1 MSFFEYRNGEMH
13 AEGVALAQIA
23 AQVGTPFYCYSA
35 GALRAGWQEF
45 ADAIRGM
52 NAPHGAS
59 ICYAMKANS
68 NLAVIRLF
76 GELGAGA
83 DIVSVG
89 EMKRALAAGIAPER
103 IIYSG
108 VGKKPSELMA
118 ALQAGVGQINVESS
132 AELETLNAVAGQ
144 LGVKAA
150 ITIRVNPDVDAKT
163 HAKITTGRK
172 ENKFGIDIDLARK
185 AFALAGKLPNLN
197 VVGVAMHI
205 GSQLT
210 SVDPYRDAIVRVREL
225 IGQLRQDGHTIE
237 RFDIGGGLG
246 IVYADEKPPSI
257 ADFMTVVK
265 RETEGLGCELTFEP
279 GRRLVGE
286 AGVLVSEVILV
297 KPGAAK
303 TFVIVDAA
311 MNDLIRP
318 TLYEAWHDI
327 LPLRQPRPDAATI
340 RCDIV
345 GPICES
351 GDFLAQNRELAPLS
365 AGDLIMVRSAGAY
378 GAVMASSY
386 NSRPLA
392 PEVMVDGTRFAVT
405 RPRPTIEEMISTER
419 FPPWMEPKKV

>member
-1 MSFFEYRNGEMH
+1 MSFFEYRRGEMH
-13 AEGVALAQIA
+13 AEGVALATIA

-35 GALRAGWQEF
+35 GALRAAWREF
-45 ADAIRGM
+45 ADALKGM
-52 NAPHGAS
+52 NAS
-59 ICYAMKANS
+59 VCYAMQANS
-68 NLAVIRLF
+68 NLAVVRLF
-76 GELGAGA
+76 GEMGAGA

-89 EMKRALAAGIAPER
+89 EMRRALAAGIPPKR

-108 VGKKPSELMA
+108 VGKKASELMA

-132 AELETLNAVAGQ
+132 AEIETLNAVAAQ
-144 LGVKAA
+144 LGVRAD
-150 ITIRVNPDVDAKT
+150 ITIRVNPDVDAGT

-172 ENKFGIDIDLARK
+172 ENKFGIDIDLARE
-185 AFALAGKLPNLN
+185 AFALAGRQPHLK

-210 SVDPYRDAIVRVREL
+210 SLEPYRAAIVRVREL
-225 IGQLRQDGHTIE
+225 IGQLRADGHSID

-246 IVYADEKPPSI
+246 IVYANEKPPSI
-257 ADFMTVVK
+257 AEFMAVVA
-265 RETEGLGCELTFEP
+265 RETDGLGCELTFEP

-286 AGVLVSEVILV
+286 AGVLVGEVILV

-303 TFVIVDAA
+303 TFVILDAA

-327 LPLRQPRPDAATI
+327 LPVREPRQDAATI

-351 GDFLAQNRELAPLS
+351 GDFLAQNRDLRPLA
-365 AGDLIMVRSAGAY
+365 AGDLVMIRSAGAY
-378 GAVMASSY
+378 GAVMASTY
-386 NSRPLA
+386 NTRPLA
-392 PEVMVDGTRFAVT
+392 PEVMVDGTRFAVI
-405 RPRPTIEEMISTER
+405 RPRPTIDEMLSAER
-419 FPPWMEPKKV
+419 FPPWMEPAKA

>member
-1 MSFFEYRNGEMH
+1 MNFFEYRNGEMH
-13 AEGVALAQIA
+13 AEGVALKTIA
-23 AQVGTPFYCYSA
+23 AQVGTPFYCYSS
-35 GALRAGWQEF
+35 GALRAGWREF
-45 ADAIRGM
+45 ADGIKGM
-52 NAPHGAS
+52 NAS
-59 ICYAMKANS
+59 VCYAMKANS

-76 GELGAGA
+76 GEMGAGA

-89 EMKRALAAGIAPER
+89 EMRRALAAGIPPER

-108 VGKKPSELMA
+108 VGKKATELMA

-150 ITIRVNPDVDAKT
+150 ITIRVNPDIDAGT

-172 ENKFGIDIDLARK
+172 ENKFGIDIDLARE
-185 AFALAGKLPNLN
+185 AFALAGRLPNLK

-210 SVDPYRDAIVRVREL
+210 SLDPYREAIVRVRGL
-225 IGQLRQDGHTIE
+225 IGELRADGHGID

-246 IVYADEKPPSI
+246 IVYANEKPPSI
-257 ADFMTVVK
+257 AEFMRLVAK
-265 RETEGLGCELTFEP
+265 ETDGLGCELTFEP

-327 LPLRQPRPDAATI
+327 VPVSAPRPEAATI

-351 GDFLAQNRELAPLS
+351 GDYLAQNRDLPPLA
-365 AGDLIMVRSAGAY
+365 AGDLVMVRSAGAY
-378 GAVMASSY
+378 GAVMASTY
-386 NSRPLA
+386 NSRPLV

-405 RPRPTIEEMISTER
+405 RPRPAIDEMISAER
-419 FPPWMEPKKV
+419 FPPWMEPTKA

>member
-1 MSFFEYRNGEMH
+1 MKFFTYKNEELH
-13 AEGVALAQIA
+13 AEGVALRLIA
-23 AQVGTPFYCYSA
+23 SKVGTPFYCYSA
-35 GALRAGWQEF
+35 GALRASWQEF
-45 ADAIRGM
+45 ADAMKSTSGM
-52 NAPHGAS
+52 KAS
-59 ICYAMKANS
+59 VCYALKANS
-68 NLAVIRLF
+68 SLAVIKLF
-76 GELGAGA
+76 GDLGAGA

-89 EMKRALAAGIAPER
+89 EMRRALAAGIPAER

-108 VGKKPSELMA
+108 VAKKPSELAA
-118 ALQAGVGQINVESS
+118 ALEAGVGQINVESS
-132 AELETLNAVAGQ
+132 AELEMLSAVGSQ
-144 LGVKAA
+144 LGLMAD

-172 ENKFGIDIDLARK
+172 GNKFGIDIDLARE
-185 AFALAGKLPNLN
+185 AFALAGRLPNLR

-210 SVDPYRDAIVRVREL
+210 SLDPYRDALVRMRGLIQEL
-225 IGQLRQDGHTIE
+225 RSDGHRID

-246 IVYADEKPPSI
+246 IVYANEKPPSI
-257 ADFMTVVK
+257 AEFMQVVGK
-265 RETEGLGCELTFEP
+265 ETAGLGCELTFEP

-297 KPGAAK
+297 KPGVSK
-303 TFVIVDAA
+303 TFVVVDAA

-327 LPLRQPRPDAATI
+327 LPADEARPGVATI

-351 GDFLAQNRELAPLS
+351 GDYLALNRDLPPLS
-365 AGDLIMVRSAGAY
+365 AGDLVMIRSAGAY

-386 NSRPLA
+386 NSRPLV

-405 RPRPTIEEMISTER
+405 RPRPSIEEMISAER
-419 FPPWMEPKKV
+419 LPPWMEK

>member
-1 MSFFEYRNGEMH
+1 MSFFEYKNGEMH
-13 AEGVALAQIA
+13 AEGVALATISR
-23 AQVGTPFYCYSA
+23 QVGTPFYCYSA
-35 GALRAGWQEF
+35 GGLRSAMREF
-45 ADAIRGM
+45 TDAMKGM
-52 NAPHGAS
+52 RAS
-59 ICYAMKANS
+59 VCYAMKANS
-68 NLAVIRLF
+68 NLAVVGLLS
-76 GELGAGA
+76 EMGAGA
-83 DIVSVG
+83 DIVSEG
-89 EMKRALAAGIAPER
+89 EMHRALAAGVPAGR

-108 VGKKPSELMA
+108 VGKKPTELMA

-144 LGVKAA
+144 LGVRAA
-150 ITIRVNPDVDAKT
+150 IAIRVNPDVDAQT

-172 ENKFGIDIDLARK
+172 ENKFGIDIDLAREAYAK
-185 AFALAGKLPNLN
+185 AGKLANLR

-210 SVDPYRDAIVRVREL
+210 SVDPYRDAITKMREL

-246 IVYADEKPPSI
+246 IVYDQEKPPSV
-257 ADFMTVVK
+257 AEFMQAVRK
-265 RETEGLGCELTFEP
+265 EAEGLDCELTFEP

-297 KPGAAK
+297 KPGVSK

-327 LPLRQPRPDAATI
+327 VPVRQPRPDAATI

-345 GPICES
+345 GPVCES
-351 GDFLAQNRELAPLS
+351 GDYLAQNRDLPELS
-365 AGDLIMVRSAGAY
+365 AGELIMVRSAGAY

-386 NSRPLA
+386 NTRPLA
-392 PEVMVDGTRFAVT
+392 PEVLVDGTRFAVI
-405 RPRPTIEEMISTER
+405 RPRPTIEEMLSAER
-419 FPPWMEPKKV
+419 LPPWMEKT

>member
-1 MSFFEYRNGEMH
+1 MSFFTYENGEMH
-13 AEGVALAQIA
+13 AEGVALATIA

-35 GALRAGWQEF
+35 GALRAAWQEF
-45 ADAIRGM
+45 AEAIKGM
-52 NAPHGAS
+52 KAEV
-59 ICYAMKANS
+59 CYAMKANS
-68 NLAVIRLF
+68 SLAVIRLF
-76 GELGAGA
+76 GERGAGA

-89 EMKRALAAGIAPER
+89 AMHRALAAGIPAHR
-103 IIYSG
+103 IVYSG
-108 VGKKPSELMA
+108 VGKKASELAA
-118 ALQAGVGQINVESS
+118 ALQAGVGQINVESP

-150 ITIRVNPDVDAKT
+150 IAIRVNPDIDAGT

-172 ENKFGIDIDLARK
+172 ENKFGIDIDLARE
-185 AFALAGKLPNLN
+185 AYALAGRLPNLD

-205 GSQLT
+205 GSQLI
-210 SVDPYRDAIVRVREL
+210 SLQPYRDAIVRVRDL
-225 IGQLRQDGHTIE
+225 IGQLRSDGHTID

-246 IVYADEKPPSI
+246 IVYDQETPPAI
-257 ADFMTVVK
+257 GDFVAMVGRQTA
-265 RETEGLGCELTFEP
+265 GLGCTLTFEP

-286 AGVLVSEVILV
+286 AGVLVGEVILV

-303 TFVIVDAA
+303 TFVVVDAA

-327 LPLRQPRPDAATI
+327 LPVRERPAAATI

-351 GDFLAQNRELAPLS
+351 GDFLAQDRDLAPLA
-365 AGDLIMVRSAGAY
+365 AGDLVVIRSAGAY

-405 RPRPTIEEMISTER
+405 RPRPTIDEMLSAER
-419 FPPWMEPKKV
+419 FPPWQEPVKS

>member
-1 MSFFEYRNGEMH
+1 MC
-13 AEGVALAQIA
+13 EGVALKTIA

-35 GALRAGWQEF
+35 GALRAAMREF
-45 ADAIRGM
+45 VDGMKGM
-52 NAPHGAS
+52 NAS
-59 ICYAMKANS
+59 VCYAMKANS
-68 NLAVIRLF
+68 NLAVIKLF
-76 GELGAGA
+76 GDMGAGA

-89 EMKRALAAGIAPER
+89 EMRRALAAGIPAER
-103 IIYSG
+103 IVYSG
-108 VGKKPSELMA
+108 VGKKASELMA
-118 ALQAGVGQINVESS
+118 ALEAGVGQVNVESS

-144 LGVKAA
+144 LGVKAD

-163 HAKITTGRK
+163 HAKITTGK
-172 ENKFGIDIDLARK
+172 KGNKFGIDIDLARA
-185 AFALAGKLPNLN
+185 AFAEAGKLRNLR
-197 VVGVAMHI
+197 VVGIAMHI
-205 GSQLT
+205 GSQLEKLG
-210 SVDPYRDAIVRVREL
+210 PYRAAIRRVGKL
-225 IGQLRQDGHTIE
+225 IAQLRTDGHKID

-246 IVYADEKPPSI
+246 IVYKEEKPPSI
-257 ADFMTVVK
+257 ADFLALVK
-265 RETEGLGCELTFEP
+265 KETEGLGCELTFEP

-286 AGVLVSEVILV
+286 AGVLVGEVILV
-297 KPGAAK
+297 KPGVSK

-327 LPLRQPRPDAATI
+327 LPVRQPRPDAATI

-351 GDFLAQNRELAPLS
+351 GDYLAQNRDLAPLS
-365 AGDLIMVRSAGAY
+365 AGDLVMIRSAGAY

-405 RPRPTIEEMISTER
+405 RPRPSIEEMISAER
-419 FPPWMEPKKV
+419 LPSWMEPAKA

>member
-1 MSFFEYRNGEMH
+1 MKAFDYKNGEMH
-13 AEGVALAQIA
+13 AEGVALRTIAQ
-23 AQVGTPFYCYSA
+23 QVGTPLYCYSA
-35 GALRAGWQEF
+35 AALRATWQEF
-45 ADAIRGM
+45 ADATKSM
-52 NAPHGAS
+52 KAS
-59 ICYAMKANS
+59 VCYAMKANS
-68 NLAVIRLF
+68 SLAVVKLF
-76 GELGAGA
+76 GQLGAGA

-89 EMKRALAAGIAPER
+89 EMRIALAAGIRPER

-108 VGKKPSELMA
+108 VGKKPSELAA
-118 ALQAGVGQINVESS
+118 ALAAGVGQINVESS

-150 ITIRVNPDVDAKT
+150 ITIRVNPDVDART

-172 ENKFGIDIDLARK
+172 GNKFGIDIDLARD
-185 AFALAGKLPNLN
+185 AFALAGRLPNLN

-210 SVDPYRDAIVRVREL
+210 SLEPYRDAVVRVRSLIQEL
-225 IGQLRQDGHTIE
+225 RADGHRID

-257 ADFMTVVK
+257 AEFMQVVGK
-265 RETEGLGCELTFEP
+265 ETAGLGCELTLEP
-279 GRRLVGE
+279 GRRMVGE

-297 KPGAAK
+297 KPGVSK

-327 LPLRQPRPDAATI
+327 LSVKAARPGVATI

-345 GPICES
+345 GPVCES
-351 GDFLAQNRELAPLS
+351 GDYLALNRDLPPLS
-365 AGDLIMVRSAGAY
+365 AGDLVMVRSAGAY

-386 NSRPLA
+386 NSRPLV

-405 RPRPTIEEMISTER
+405 RPRPSIEEMISAER
-419 FPPWMEPKKV
+419 LPPWMDK

>member
-13 AEGVALAQIA
+13 AEGVTLAAIA

-35 GALRAGWQEF
+35 GALRAGWREF
-45 ADAIRGM
+45 ADGIKGM
-52 NAPHGAS
+52 RAS
-59 ICYAMKANS
+59 VCYAMKANS

-76 GELGAGA
+76 GEMGAGA

-89 EMKRALAAGIAPER
+89 EMRRALVAGIPAGR

-108 VGKKPSELMA
+108 VGKKASELME
-118 ALQAGVGQINVESS
+118 ALQAKVGQINVEST

-144 LGVKAA
+144 LGVRAD
-150 ITIRVNPDVDAKT
+150 ITIRVNPDVDAGT

-172 ENKFGIDIDLARK
+172 ENKFGIDIDLARE
-185 AFALAGKLPNLN
+185 AFALAGRLPNLK

-210 SVDPYRDAIVRVREL
+210 SLDPYRAAIVRVREL
-225 IGQLRQDGHTIE
+225 VGQLRADGHRID

-257 ADFMTVVK
+257 VEFMAVVA
-265 RETEGLGCELTFEP
+265 RETAGLDCELTFEP

-327 LPLRQPRPDAATI
+327 LPVRQPRQDTATI

-351 GDFLAQNRELAPLS
+351 GDFLAQNRDLPPLA
-365 AGDLIMVRSAGAY
+365 AGDLVMIRSAGAY

-392 PEVMVDGTRFAVT
+392 PEVMVDGTRFAVI
-405 RPRPTIEEMISTER
+405 RPRPTIDEMLQAER
-419 FPPWMEPKKV
+419 FPPWMEPAKA

>member
-1 MSFFEYRNGEMH
+1 MSFFAYDAQGEMQ
-13 AEGVALAQIA
+13 AEGVALRTIA
-23 AQVGTPFYCYSA
+23 RQVGTPFYCYSA

-45 ADAIRGM
+45 ASAIKGL
-52 NAPHGAS
+52 NAS
-59 ICYAMKANS
+59 VCYALKANS
-68 NLAVIRLF
+68 NIAVVKLF
-76 GELGAGA
+76 GDLGAGA

-89 EMKRALAAGIAPER
+89 EMRRALAAGIAPGR
-103 IIYSG
+103 IVYSG

-118 ALQAGVGQINVESS
+118 ALEAGVGQINVESS
-132 AELETLNAVAGQ
+132 SELETLNAVAGQ
-144 LGVKAA
+144 LGVKAE
-150 ITIRVNPDVDAKT
+150 ITIRVNPDIDAGT
-163 HAKITTGRK
+163 HEKITTGRK
-172 ENKFGIDIDLARK
+172 ENKFGIDIDLARE
-185 AFALAGKLPNLN
+185 AYALAGRLPNLK

-210 SVDPYRDAIVRVREL
+210 TLDPYRDAIARVRSL
-225 IGQLRQDGHTIE
+225 ITQLRADGHRIE

-257 ADFMTVVK
+257 ASFLQLVAK
-265 RETEGLGCELTFEP
+265 ETDGLGCELTFEP

-286 AGVLVSEVILV
+286 AGVLVAEVILV
-297 KPGAAK
+297 KPGVSK

-327 LPLRQPRPDAATI
+327 LPVHRPRPDAATI

-351 GDFLAQNRELAPLS
+351 GDYLAQNRDLAPLS
-365 AGDLIMVRSAGAY
+365 AGDLVMIRSAGAY

-386 NSRPLA
+386 NSRPLV
-392 PEVMVDGTRFAVT
+392 PEVIVDGTRFAVVRA
-405 RPRPTIEEMISTER
+405 RPSIDEMLSSER
-419 FPPWMEPKKV
+419 FPPWMEPA

>member
-1 MSFFEYRNGEMH
+1 MSFFTYKNGEMH
-13 AEGVALAQIA
+13 AEGVALATIA
-23 AQVGTPFYCYSA
+23 TQVGTPFYCYSA
-35 GALRAGWQEF
+35 AALRATWREF
-45 ADAIRGM
+45 ADGIKGL
-52 NAPHGAS
+52 NAS
-59 ICYAMKANS
+59 VCYAMKANS
-68 NLAVIRLF
+68 NLAVVRLF
-76 GELGAGA
+76 GDMGAGA

-89 EMKRALAAGIAPER
+89 EMHRALAAGIPAGR

-118 ALQAGVGQINVESS
+118 ALEAGVGQINVESS

-144 LGVKAA
+144 LGVKAD

-172 ENKFGIDIDLARK
+172 ENKFGIDIDLARE
-185 AFALAGKLPNLN
+185 AFALAGRLPNLK

-210 SVDPYRDAIVRVREL
+210 DVTPYRDAIVRVREL
-225 IGQLRQDGHTIE
+225 IGQLRADGHKID

-246 IVYADEKPPSI
+246 IVYADETPPSI
-257 ADFMTVVK
+257 AEFMTVVA
-265 RETEGLGCELTFEP
+265 RETDGLGCELTFEP

-297 KPGAAK
+297 KPGSAK

-327 LPLRQPRPDAATI
+327 LPVRQARPEAATI

-351 GDFLAQNRELAPLS
+351 GDFLAQNRDLAPLA

-378 GAVMASSY
+378 GAVMGSSY
-386 NSRPLA
+386 NTRPLA

-405 RPRPTIEEMISTER
+405 RPRPTIEEMLSAER
-419 FPPWMEPKKV
+419 FPPWMEKSKA

>member
-1 MSFFEYRNGEMH
+1 MSFFAYKNGEMH
-13 AEGVALAQIA
+13 AESVALATVA

-35 GALRAGWQEF
+35 GALRAAWQEF
-45 ADAIRGM
+45 ADGSKGM
-52 NAPHGAS
+52 KAS
-59 ICYAMKANS
+59 VCYAMKANS
-68 NLAVIRLF
+68 SLAVIRLF

-89 EMKRALAAGIAPER
+89 EMQRALAAGIPGRR

-108 VGKKPSELMA
+108 VGKKASELMA

-132 AELETLNAVAGQ
+132 AELETLNAVAAQ
-144 LGVKAA
+144 LGVTAD
-150 ITIRVNPDVDAKT
+150 ITIRVNPDVDAGT

-172 ENKFGIDIDLARK
+172 ENKFGIDIDLARE
-185 AFALAGKLPNLN
+185 AFALADRLPNLN
-197 VVGVAMHI
+197 VVGVAMHL

-210 SVDPYRDAIVRVREL
+210 SLEPYRSAIVRVREL
-225 IGQLRQDGHTIE
+225 IVQLRNDGHRIV

-257 ADFMTVVK
+257 PQFLAMVAK
-265 RETEGLGCELTFEP
+265 ETSGLGCELTFEP

-297 KPGAAK
+297 KPGVSK
-303 TFVIVDAA
+303 TFVVVDAA

-318 TLYEAWHDI
+318 TLYEAWHDV
-327 LPLRQPRPDAATI
+327 LPVRERQDKATI

-351 GDFLAQNRELAPLS
+351 GDFLSQDRDLAALA
-365 AGDLIMVRSAGAY
+365 AGDLIMIRSAGAY
-378 GAVMASSY
+378 GAVMASTY
-386 NSRPLA
+386 NSRPLV
-392 PEVMVDGTRFAVT
+392 PEVLVDGKRFAVT
-405 RPRPTIEEMISTER
+405 RPRPTID
-419 FPPWMEPKKV
+419 

>member
-1 MSFFEYRNGEMH
+1 MSFFAYRDGEMH
-13 AEGVALAQIA
+13 AEGVALEAIA
-23 AQVGTPFYCYSA
+23 RQVGTPFYCYSA
-35 GALRAGWQEF
+35 GALRAAFREF
-45 ADAIRGM
+45 ADGM
-52 NAPHGAS
+52 KGLNARL
-59 ICYAMKANS
+59 CYALKANS
-68 NLAVIRLF
+68 NLAVVKLL
-76 GELGAGA
+76 GDLGAGA

-89 EMKRALAAGIAPER
+89 EMQRALAAGIPAHR
-103 IIYSG
+103 IVYSG
-108 VGKKPSELMA
+108 VGKKASELVA
-118 ALQAGVGQINVESS
+118 ALQAGVGQINVESA

-144 LGVKAA
+144 LGVKAD
-150 ITIRVNPDVDAKT
+150 ITIRVNPDIDAGT
-163 HAKITTGRK
+163 HEKITTGRK
-172 ENKFGIDIDLARK
+172 ENKFGIDIDLARD
-185 AFALAGKLPNLN
+185 AFAKAGKLPNLR

-210 SVDPYRDAIVRVREL
+210 TLDPYRAAIVRVREL
-225 IGQLRQDGHTIE
+225 IRALRGDGHRID

-246 IVYADEKPPSI
+246 IVYADEQPPSI
-257 ADFMTVVK
+257 PAFMQVVGK
-265 RETEGLGCELTFEP
+265 ETAGLGCELMFEP

-297 KPGAAK
+297 KPGVSK

-327 LPLRQPRPDAATI
+327 VPVRAPRPDAATI

-351 GDFLAQNRELAPLS
+351 GDYLAQNRDLPALS
-365 AGDLIMVRSAGAY
+365 AGDLVMVRSAGAY

-386 NSRPLA
+386 NSRPLT

-405 RPRPTIEEMISTER
+405 RPRPTMEEMISAER
-419 FPPWMEPKKV
+419 FPPWMES

>member
-1 MSFFEYRNGEMH
+1 VNAFTYNAQGDMQ
-13 AEGVALAQIA
+13 AEGVALKTIAQ
-23 AQVGTPFYCYSA
+23 QVGTPFYCYSA
-35 GALRAGWQEF
+35 GALRGAWQEF
-45 ADAIRGM
+45 ASAMTGL
-52 NAPHGAS
+52 NAS
-59 ICYAMKANS
+59 VCYALKANS
-68 NLAVIRLF
+68 NLAVVKLF
-76 GELGAGA
+76 GDLGAGA

-89 EMKRALAAGIAPER
+89 EMKRALAAGIPPQK
-103 IIYSG
+103 IVYSG
-108 VGKKPSELMA
+108 VGKKPTELMA

-144 LGVKAA
+144 LGIKAA
-150 ITIRVNPDVDAKT
+150 ITIRVNPDIDAGT
-163 HAKITTGRK
+163 HEKITTGRK
-172 ENKFGIDIDLARK
+172 ENKFGIDLDLARE
-185 AFALAGKLPNLN
+185 AYALAGKLPNLK

-210 SVDPYRDAIVRVREL
+210 TLDPYRDAIAKVRGL
-225 IGQLRQDGHTIE
+225 ITQLRADGHRIE

-246 IVYADEKPPSI
+246 IVYADEQPPSV
-257 ADFMTVVK
+257 ASLLQLVA
-265 RETEGLGCELTFEP
+265 RETDGLGCELTFEP

-297 KPGAAK
+297 KPGVEK

-327 LPLRQPRPDAATI
+327 VPVRRPRPDATTI

-345 GPICES
+345 GPVCES
-351 GDFLAQNRELAPLS
+351 GDYLAQNRDLAPLS

-386 NSRPLA
+386 NTRPLA
-392 PEVMVDGTRFAVT
+392 PEVMVDGTRFAVV
-405 RPRPTIEEMISTER
+405 RPRPSIEEMLSAER
-419 FPPWMEPKKV
+419 FPPWMEPA

>member
-1 MSFFEYRNGEMH
+1 MNVFDYKNGEMQ
-13 AEGVALAQIA
+13 AEGVALGAIA

-35 GALRAGWQEF
+35 SALRATWQEF
-45 ADAIRGM
+45 ADAMKGM
-52 NAPHGAS
+52 NAS
-59 ICYAMKANS
+59 VCYALKANS
-68 NLAVIRLF
+68 NLAVIKLF
-76 GELGAGA
+76 GDLGVGA

-89 EMKRALAAGIAPER
+89 EMRRALAAGIPPKR

-108 VGKKPSELMA
+108 VGKKASELA
-118 ALQAGVGQINVESS
+118 TALEVGVGQINVESS

-144 LGVKAA
+144 LGVKVD

-172 ENKFGIDIDLARK
+172 GNKFGIDIDLARE
-185 AFALAGKLPNLN
+185 AFALAGRLPNLR
-197 VVGVAMHI
+197 VVGIAMHI

-210 SVDPYRDAIVRVREL
+210 SLDPYRDAVVRVRGLIQEL
-225 IGQLRQDGHTIE
+225 RADGHRID

-246 IVYADEKPPSI
+246 IVYADERPPSI
-257 ADFMTVVK
+257 AEFMQVVGK
-265 RETEGLGCELTFEP
+265 ETAGLGCELTFEP

-286 AGVLVSEVILV
+286 AGVLVTEVILV
-297 KPGAAK
+297 KPGVSK

-327 LPLRQPRPDAATI
+327 LPVKAARPGVATI

-351 GDFLAQNRELAPLS
+351 GDYLALNRDLPPLS
-365 AGDLIMVRSAGAY
+365 AGDLVMIRSAGAY

-386 NSRPLA
+386 NSRPLV

-405 RPRPTIEEMISTER
+405 RPRPSIDEMISAER
-419 FPPWMEPKKV
+419 LPPWMDKA